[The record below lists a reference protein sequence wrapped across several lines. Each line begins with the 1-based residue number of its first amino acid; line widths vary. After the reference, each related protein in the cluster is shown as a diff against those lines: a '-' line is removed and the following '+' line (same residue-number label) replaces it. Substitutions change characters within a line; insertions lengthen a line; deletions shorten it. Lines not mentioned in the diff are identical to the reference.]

1 MAYFN
6 DSEVEEHEH
15 GQENGQ
21 DFYDESLGYDEEVD
35 GADEEVNSDYRK
47 KITKSTSKSTNFF
60 SASFNDTNPKS
71 MIKYHLNWFGL
82 PFSFFAIYI
91 YGKLIF
97 EQMSAKLPTV
107 IDDLMPVQV
116 ALKVRYMG
124 AFIYFITC
132 LIHRPFVYECR
143 NAEGPLI
150 VATVLELYYM
160 LNCKDGK
167 ESCTI
172 IELLIPIS
180 VVTLC
185 FLRRKYFW
193 RTFMN
198 PWSKDKS
205 ELIKLIRSAKETA
218 GFLDTSSL

>member
-6 DSEVEEHEH
+6 ESEAEEHE
-15 GQENGQ
+15 QE
-21 DFYDESLGYDEEVD
+21 FYDESLEQVD
-35 GADEEVNSDYRK
+35 GADEEVNSAYRK
-47 KITKSTSKSTNFF
+47 TV
-60 SASFNDTNPKS
+60 DPKS

-82 PFSFFAIYI
+82 PFSLFAIYF

-116 ALKVRYMG
+116 ALKVRYVG

-132 LIHRPFVYECR
+132 LLHRPFVYECR

-160 LNCKDGK
+160 LNCKDGT
-167 ESCTI
+167 ESCTL
-172 IELLIPIS
+172 IELSIPIT
-180 VVTLC
+180 VLTLC

-205 ELIKLIRSAKETA
+205 ELIELIQ
-218 GFLDTSSL
+218 LIN